1 MEQFK
6 KIINYLKS
14 KKPVIRIN
22 STQILINGKLAT
34 CIILS
39 IVSAFI
45 DIVFFS
51 GLSRSDYPFFNIAIP
66 ASIVLSIMSIGF
78 SSGKFFVAMQINALK
93 ELQSRLYA
101 AGYNFAKNFNKPKL
115 KWNIIHKFL
124 ISISIITSMS
134 LSVITI
140 GNGVRNIEQN
150 ITNMSEDANTLI
162 ELQKSLKN
170 TNADR
175 RNAAKGNIVSSQV
188 AKDTAKQEVETY
200 WGYVTNYRD
209 ERDKVENDNTLSV
222 EEKSSK
228 INQLRKSAINRVPK
242 LGNNI
247 DYISKTEFE
256 NIMQSLSKSNEVDED
271 AMKIYDES
279 AAYDTEEVK
288 NQILAIADKE
298 YKTPDGNSISFI
310 ENGNPINL
318 SMAISRLQRG
328 IMLWQSDTGDAGPSS
343 KMFSLLAIYLK
354 ADSTAGGLGISEIL
368 MMSLIF
374 IFGIVQEFL
383 IAILTPKG
391 VINRKTVSQFSEY
404 IDWKEFDVNKFLLK
418 TYKDQRD
425 MGILSSEAF
434 EAKAKKCVN
443 LMQEG
448 VDQIIDKYSKKPTAK
463 KALVKKPVVDEKKVE
478 KILEKINIEPK
489 KEKITT
495 NVKKIEPKLEPKKE
509 EPNNKLIVK
518 SAEKE
523 LTEMINGS

>member
-1 MEQFK
+1 MELLK
-6 KIINYLKS
+6 KIFNKEKTID
-14 KKPVIRIN
+14 
-22 STQILINGKLAT
+22 STKILINGKLAT

-45 DIVFFS
+45 DVVFFS
-51 GLSRSDYPFFNIAIP
+51 GLSRSDYPFFNLAIP
-66 ASIVLSIMSIGF
+66 ASILLSVMSIGF
-78 SSGKFFVAMQINALK
+78 SAGKFFVAMQINILK
-93 ELQSRLYA
+93 ELQSRLFA

-134 LSVITI
+134 LSVNTI

-150 ITNMSEDANTLI
+150 IRSMGEDANILI
-162 ELQKSLKN
+162 DLQKSLKETN
-170 TNADR
+170 TDKR
-175 RNAAKGNIVSSQV
+175 TAAKDNIKSSQA

-200 WGYVTNYRD
+200 WDYVLNYRA
-209 ERDKVENDNTLSV
+209 ERDNLEKDKTLTT
-222 EEKSSK
+222 EEKNSR
-228 INQLRKSAINRVPK
+228 IAQLRKNAINRVPK

-247 DYISKTEFE
+247 DYISKSEFE
-256 NIMQSLSKSNEVDED
+256 AIMQNISKSNEVDED
-271 AMKIYDES
+271 AMKIYEES
-279 AAYDTEEVK
+279 AAYDTEEVR

-298 YKTPDGNSISFI
+298 YKNPDGTNI
-310 ENGNPINL
+310 EFLVNGEPINL

-354 ADSTAGGLGISEIL
+354 ADTTAGGLGISEIM

-374 IFGIVQEFL
+374 VFGVVQEFL

-391 VINRKTVSQFSEY
+391 VLNRKTISQFSEY
-404 IDWKEFDVNKFLLK
+404 IDWKEFDVNRFLLK

-425 MGILSSEAF
+425 IGIISSETF

-443 LMQEG
+443 LLQEN
-448 VDQIIDKYSKKPTAK
+448 VDDIIEKYSKKPAIK
-463 KALVKKPVVDEKKVE
+463 KTTVKKPVIDEKKIE
-478 KILEKINIEPK
+478 KILEEKPKEEEIKAKIDSPKVEIK
-489 KEKITT
+489 KEA
-495 NVKKIEPKLEPKKE
+495 
-509 EPNNKLIVK
+509 PNNKLIVK

-523 LTEMINGS
+523 LTEMINEKS

>member
-1 MEQFK
+1 MNILAK
-6 KIINYLKS
+6 LKNVI
-14 KKPVIRIN
+14 KPKELPQIN

-34 CIILS
+34 CILLS

-51 GLSRSDYPFFNIAIP
+51 GLSRSDYPFFNLAIP
-66 ASIVLSIMSIGF
+66 ASIILSIMSIGF
-78 SSGKFFVAMQINALK
+78 SAGKFFVAMQINALK

-101 AGYNFAKNFNKPKL
+101 AGYNFAKNFNKPKI

-162 ELQKSLKN
+162 ELQRSLKT
-170 TNADR
+170 TNADK
-175 RNAAKGNIVSSQV
+175 RNAAKDNIKSSQV

-200 WGYVTNYRD
+200 WNYVLNYR
-209 ERDKVENDNTLSV
+209 EQRDSIENNSELTT
-222 EEKSSK
+222 EEKNSQ
-228 INQLRKSAINRVPK
+228 INSIRTTAVNRVPI
-242 LGNNI
+242 LTSRNI

-256 NIMQSLSKSNEVDED
+256 SKLQELSKNNEVDED
-271 AMKIYDES
+271 AMKAYEES
-279 AAYDTEEVK
+279 AAYDTEEVR

-298 YKTPDGNSISFI
+298 YKTPDGNNI
-310 ENGNPINL
+310 EFLNNGEPINL

-354 ADSTAGGLGISEIL
+354 ADTTAGGLGVSEII

-374 IFGIVQEFL
+374 IFGVVQEFL

-391 VINRKTVSQFSEY
+391 VINRKTISQFSEY
-404 IDWKEFDVNKFLLK
+404 IDWKEFNVNKFLLK

-425 MGILSSEAF
+425 IGVLSSKSF
-434 EAKAKKCVN
+434 EAKAKKCVD
-443 LMQEG
+443 LLSEDI
-448 VDQIIDKYSKKPTAK
+448 DQIIEKYSKKPAAK
-463 KALVKKPVVDEKKVE
+463 KNVE
-478 KILEKINIEPK
+478 KIAAVIKKEMKKIEPK
-489 KEKITT
+489 KEEIK
-495 NVKKIEPKLEPKKE
+495 VEKKEPNLDLKKE

-523 LTEMINGS
+523 LSEMIKENK